1 MENRTETTVTR
12 IDTIFGTCYLQIDS
26 LKGIVCGGNISTHR
40 KDLQSSDLVYRA
52 TRGWTPPRVRR
63 KIKMDYVDGTSDD
76 RTINNTM
83 RHEYKV
89 LSDKE
94 KRPDAAC

>member
-40 KDLQSSDLVYRA
+40 KEPNSQITLFTEQLADGL
-52 TRGWTPPRVRR
+52 R
-63 KIKMDYVDGTSDD
+63 KALEGKKDV
-76 RTINNTM
+76 
-83 RHEYKV
+83 
-89 LSDKE
+89 
-94 KRPDAAC
+94 